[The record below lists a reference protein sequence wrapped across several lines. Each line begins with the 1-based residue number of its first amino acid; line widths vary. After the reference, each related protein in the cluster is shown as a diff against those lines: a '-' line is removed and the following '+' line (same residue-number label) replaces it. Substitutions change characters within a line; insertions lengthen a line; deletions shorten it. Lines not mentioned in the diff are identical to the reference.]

1 MKNIILMGTSRA
13 GKTSLA
19 IELSKKLGYNFISID
34 SLVYAFGEVYPE
46 LGINHSN
53 RDGTSVKNLSK
64 FLWAYIKNLAYFEN
78 ANYVFEG
85 AYFDVEDIN
94 KLKNDLKTLKI
105 MIQRKIGQRKNLIK
119 NFLSIVII

>member
-64 FLWAYIKNLAYFEN
+64 FLWH
-78 ANYVFEG
+78 
-85 AYFDVEDIN
+85 
-94 KLKNDLKTLKI
+94 T
-105 MIQRKIGQRKNLIK
+105 
-119 NFLSIVII
+119 